1 MKRLFFGLTVMV
13 LFAGTA
19 QAQDP
24 KKELKNAG
32 RALST
37 YYLDPSNNKAK
48 LKEAV
53 DAIEVATGSEM
64 TNTLAETWIKKGEIY
79 NEIASQ
85 IVTVKQ
91 VGLGNVNDLPKVE
104 NPALQ
109 AAMAFQ
115 KALTLAQKSYEKKDV
130 MKGLM
135 TAQPNLYNLGIYAYE
150 DKAFGAAFD
159 HFNALIET
167 HETLKANDQKSSLDT
182 PEAYNDQLYITGL
195 AALNANKTAE
205 AGTCFEKLYSLGYDK
220 AAIYEAMYKM
230 KMPADVKDEAAV
242 AAAYKFLEEG
252 RKKYGDDISL
262 LFAEINHFLKLGKLD
277 ELIGELQ
284 EAIEKEPDNISLYTT
299 LGNVFDNLYQEEGK
313 KNLSATSDRKF
324 QEEPQGGCYYVNTN
338 GRKIY
343 VARECCSGGCNG
355 LKDEYFNSAKHYYE
369 QSLQK
374 DPKYFDAIYSLG
386 ALYYNKAAA
395 MTLELNKLAD
405 DYTKDGLKKYNE
417 KKKEITAQFD
427 LALPYFQRCEALN
440 PNDISTL
447 TALKEIFARRD
458 DLEKSN
464 EFKRRLEV
472 ISGGGT
478 NPDSYFKG

>member
-1 MKRLFFGLTVMV
+1 MKRLFFGLTVLV
-13 LFAGTA
+13 LFANNA
-19 QAQDP
+19 QAQQDP

-37 YYLDPSNNKAK
+37 YYLDPANNKAK

-53 DAIEVATGSEM
+53 DAIEVAAGSDM
-64 TNTLAETWIKKGEIY
+64 TNVLAETWIKKGEIY
-79 NEIASQ
+79 NEIATQ

-109 AAMAFQ
+109 AAAAFQ

-130 MKGLM
+130 LKGLA
-135 TAQPNLYNLGIYAYE
+135 TAQPNLYNMGIYAYE
-150 DKAFGAAFD
+150 EKAFGPAYE
-159 HFNALIET
+159 HFQALLAS
-167 HETLKANDQKSSLDT
+167 HETLKANEQKSSLDT

-195 AALNANKTAE
+195 AALNANNLPE
-205 AGTCFEKLYSLGYDK
+205 AGKHFEKLYSMGYDK

-230 KMPADVKDEAAV
+230 KMPADVKDEAGI

-252 RKKYGDDISL
+252 RKKYADDVSL

-277 ELIGELQ
+277 QLISKLQ
-284 EAIEKEPDNISLYTT
+284 MAIEKEPDNISLYTT
-299 LGNVFDNLYQEEGK
+299 LGNVFDNLYQ
-313 KNLSATSDRKF
+313 
-324 QEEPQGGCYYVNTN
+324 
-338 GRKIY
+338 
-343 VARECCSGGCNG
+343 REYGAGN
-355 LKDEYFNSAKHYYE
+355 KAKADEYFAKALGYYE

-374 DPKYFDAIYSLG
+374 DPKYFDAIYSAG

-395 MTLELNKLAD
+395 MTQELNKLAD
-405 DYTKDGLKKYNE
+405 DYTKEGLKKYNE
-417 KKKEITAQFD
+417 KKKEISAQFD
-427 LALPYFQRCEALN
+427 LALPYFQRCETLN
-440 PNDISTL
+440 ANDISTL

-472 ISGGGT
+472 LNSGGT
-478 NPDSYFKG
+478 NPEPYFKG

>member
-1 MKRLFFGLTVMV
+1 MKRLFFGLIALV
-13 LFAGTA
+13 LFAGTTQA
-19 QAQDP
+19 QQDP

-53 DAIEVATGSEM
+53 DAIEVAAGSEM
-64 TNTLAETWIKKGEIY
+64 TNMLAETWIKKGEIY
-79 NEIASQ
+79 NEIATQ

-130 MKGLM
+130 LKGLM
-135 TAQPNLYNLGIYAYE
+135 AVQPALYNMGIYAYE
-150 DKAFGAAFD
+150 DKAFAVAFD
-159 HFNALIET
+159 DFQALIQA

-195 AALNANKTAE
+195 AALNANKTDE
-205 AGTCFEKLYSLGYDK
+205 AGTYFEKLYTMGYDK

-230 KMPADVKDEAAV
+230 KMPADVKDEAGI

-252 RKKYGDDISL
+252 RKKYGDDVSL
-262 LFAEINHFLKLGKLD
+262 LFAEINHFLRLGKLD
-277 ELIGELQ
+277 ELIGKLQ
-284 EAIEKEPDNISLYTT
+284 MAIEKEPDNISLYTT
-299 LGNVFDNLYQEEGK
+299 LGNVFDNLYQ
-313 KNLSATSDRKF
+313 
-324 QEEPQGGCYYVNTN
+324 
-338 GRKIY
+338 
-343 VARECCSGGCNG
+343 REYAAGN
-355 LKDEYFNSAKHYYE
+355 KAKADEYFTKALGYYE

-374 DPKYFDAIYSLG
+374 DPKYFDAIYSAG

-405 DYTKDGLKKYNE
+405 DYTKDGLKKYND
-417 KKKEITAQFD
+417 KKKEISAQFD
-427 LALPYFQRCEALN
+427 LALPYFQRCETLN

-472 ISGGGT
+472 VSGGGT
-478 NPDSYFKG
+478 NPEPFFKG

>member
-1 MKRLFFGLTVMV
+1 MKRLFFGLIVLV
-13 LFAGTA
+13 LFAGTTQA
-19 QAQDP
+19 QQDP

-53 DAIEVATGSEM
+53 DAIEVAAGSDM

-79 NEIASQ
+79 NEIATQ

-91 VGLGNVNDLPKVE
+91 VGLGSVADLPKLE
-104 NPALQ
+104 NPALE
-109 AAMAFQ
+109 AAKAFQ

-130 MKGLM
+130 FKGLT
-135 TAQPNLYNLGIYAYE
+135 TAQPNLYNMGIYAYE
-150 DKAFGAAFD
+150 DKAFEAAFN
-159 HFNALIET
+159 HFQALLES
-167 HETLKANDQKSSLDT
+167 HETLKANGQKSSLDT

-195 AALNANKTAE
+195 SALNSNKTAE
-205 AGTCFEKLYSLGYDK
+205 AGTYFEKLYTIGYDK

-230 KMPADVKDEAAV
+230 KMPDDVKDAAGI
-242 AAAYKFLEEG
+242 AAAYKYLEEG
-252 RKKYGDDISL
+252 RKKYADDVSL

-277 ELIGELQ
+277 ELISKLQ
-284 EAIEKEPDNISLYTT
+284 MAIEKEPDNISLYTT
-299 LGNVFDNLYQEEGK
+299 LGNVFDNLYQ
-313 KNLSATSDRKF
+313 
-324 QEEPQGGCYYVNTN
+324 
-338 GRKIY
+338 
-343 VARECCSGGCNG
+343 REYAAGN
-355 LKDEYFNSAKHYYE
+355 KAKADEYFNKALGYYE

-374 DPKYFDAIYSLG
+374 DSKYFDAIYSAG

-395 MTLELNKLAD
+395 MTQELNKLAD

-417 KKKEITAQFD
+417 KKKDITAQFD
-427 LALPYFQRCEALN
+427 LALPYFQRCETLN

-464 EFKRRLEV
+464 EFKRRLDV
-472 ISGGGT
+472 VNGGGT
-478 NPDSYFKG
+478 NPEPYFKG

>member
-1 MKRLFFGLTVMV
+1 MKRLFFGLIALV
-13 LFAGTA
+13 LFAGTTQA
-19 QAQDP
+19 QQDP

-53 DAIEVATGSEM
+53 DAIEVAAGSEM
-64 TNTLAETWIKKGEIY
+64 TNMLAETWIKKGEIY
-79 NEIASQ
+79 NEIATQ

-130 MKGLM
+130 LKGLM
-135 TAQPNLYNLGIYAYE
+135 TVQPALYNMGIYAYE
-150 DKAFGAAFD
+150 DKAFAVAFD
-159 HFNALIET
+159 DFQALIQA

-195 AALNANKTAE
+195 AALNANKTDE
-205 AGTCFEKLYSLGYDK
+205 AGTYFEKLYTMGYDK

-230 KMPADVKDEAAV
+230 KMPADVKDEAGI

-252 RKKYGDDISL
+252 RKKYGDDVSL
-262 LFAEINHFLKLGKLD
+262 LFAEINHFLRLGKLD
-277 ELIGELQ
+277 ELIGKLQ
-284 EAIEKEPDNISLYTT
+284 MAIEKEPDNISLYTT
-299 LGNVFDNLYQEEGK
+299 LGNVFDNLYQ
-313 KNLSATSDRKF
+313 
-324 QEEPQGGCYYVNTN
+324 
-338 GRKIY
+338 
-343 VARECCSGGCNG
+343 REYAAGN
-355 LKDEYFNSAKHYYE
+355 KAKADEYFAKALGYYE

-374 DPKYFDAIYSLG
+374 DPKYFDAIYSAG

-405 DYTKDGLKKYNE
+405 DYTKDGLKKYND
-417 KKKEITAQFD
+417 KKKEISAQFD
-427 LALPYFQRCEALN
+427 LALPYFQRCETLN

-472 ISGGGT
+472 VSGGGT
-478 NPDSYFKG
+478 NPEPFFKG

>member
-1 MKRLFFGLTVMV
+1 MKRLFFGLIALV
-13 LFAGTA
+13 LFAGTTQA
-19 QAQDP
+19 QQDP

-53 DAIEVATGSEM
+53 DAIEVAAGSEM
-64 TNTLAETWIKKGEIY
+64 TNMLAETWIKKGEIY
-79 NEIASQ
+79 NEIATQ

-130 MKGLM
+130 LKGLM
-135 TAQPNLYNLGIYAYE
+135 AVQPALYNMGIYAYE
-150 DKAFGAAFD
+150 DKAFAVAFD
-159 HFNALIET
+159 DFQALIQA

-195 AALNANKTAE
+195 AALNANKTDE
-205 AGTCFEKLYSLGYDK
+205 AGTYFEKLYTMGYDK

-230 KMPADVKDEAAV
+230 KMPADVKDEAGI

-252 RKKYGDDISL
+252 RKKYGDDVSL
-262 LFAEINHFLKLGKLD
+262 LFAEINHFLRLGKLD
-277 ELIGELQ
+277 ELIGKLQ
-284 EAIEKEPDNISLYTT
+284 MAIEKEPDNISLYTT
-299 LGNVFDNLYQEEGK
+299 LGNVFDNLYQ
-313 KNLSATSDRKF
+313 
-324 QEEPQGGCYYVNTN
+324 
-338 GRKIY
+338 
-343 VARECCSGGCNG
+343 REYAAGN
-355 LKDEYFNSAKHYYE
+355 KAKADEYFAKALGYYE

-374 DPKYFDAIYSLG
+374 DPKYFDAIYSAG

-405 DYTKDGLKKYNE
+405 DYTKDGLKKYND
-417 KKKEITAQFD
+417 KKKEISAQFD
-427 LALPYFQRCEALN
+427 LALPYFQRCETLN

-472 ISGGGT
+472 VSGGGT
-478 NPDSYFKG
+478 NPEPFFKG